1 MNSSPSVDVI
11 IVAFNS
17 GDWLARAVNS
27 ALAANA
33 VDKVIIVDNASTD
46 HSIHSLPINARI
58 LVLRNEVNLGFA
70 TAVNRGGGAATAP
83 NLLILNPDC
92 LVGPEDVSA
101 LLSTRALQT
110 DVGIISAQLLN
121 SDGSAQLQSLRRDPT
136 PKRAIAE
143 SLGWRAA
150 GIHMRA
156 PTMPTV
162 VEVEACSGALMLLE
176 KSVFDSLNGFDEDY
190 FLHCED
196 LDLCRRARQ
205 LKLRVLVDT
214 RVRVVHD
221 KGTSSSA
228 VPRLVAQAKYRG
240 MLRYFEKFDAAQ
252 TSWPLRRVVYL
263 GAWLRYRLALLRSS
277 F

>member
-252 TSWPLRRVVYL
+252 TLWPLRMVVYL